1 MMSGMISKSNPFFY
15 GNPVP
20 PDQFINLRRELC
32 RITGRIVN
40 QGQSTAVV
48 GEPRSG
54 KTSLLEYLAA
64 PETRDDL

>member
-1 MMSGMISKSNPFFY
+1 MPNPFFY
-15 GNPVP
+15 GNPVS
-20 PDQFINLRRELC
+20 PDQFIGRRREVR

-54 KTSLLEYLAA
+54 KTSLFLYLSA
-64 PETRDDL
+64 L